1 MPNKASIAFDRN
13 WKLCKTSTCIP
24 VDTTCGYYLWI
35 LPVDTLLLL
44 HTCGDFFIVSYC
56 VLPKSSNDHFMSG
69 IDTATIQQPYILSH
83 LSILRILSTL
93 LLFYSFTLLLLY
105 FFIPHR
111 YRREVATRRKLHEK
125 CMELEGNIRVF
136 CRSRPVLPVDGADAE
151 SNKVVVT
158 CTPNGKKVYRVIFLS
173 L

>member
-93 LLFYSFTLLLLY
+93 LLFYSFTLLLFY
-105 FFIPHR
+105 FFTSLFHTGTGVKSR
-111 YRREVATRRKLHEK
+111 LDESCTRNAWNWKETFE
-125 CMELEGNIRVF
+125 C
-136 CRSRPVLPVDGADAE
+136 SADHGRCCLWMAP
-151 SNKVVVT
+151 
-158 CTPNGKKVYRVIFLS
+158 TPNPTKS
-173 L
+173 W

>member
-1 MPNKASIAFDRN
+1 
-13 WKLCKTSTCIP
+13 
-24 VDTTCGYYLWI
+24 
-35 LPVDTLLLL
+35 
-44 HTCGDFFIVSYC
+44 
-56 VLPKSSNDHFMSG
+56 MSG
-69 IDTATIQQPYILSH
+69 IDTATIQQPYILSY
-83 LSILRILSTL
+83 LSIFSILSTL
-93 LLFYSFTLLLLY
+93 LLFYSFTLLLFYFFTLLLLY

-158 CTPNGKKVYRVIFLS
+158 CTPNGKQVYREIFL
-173 L
+173 